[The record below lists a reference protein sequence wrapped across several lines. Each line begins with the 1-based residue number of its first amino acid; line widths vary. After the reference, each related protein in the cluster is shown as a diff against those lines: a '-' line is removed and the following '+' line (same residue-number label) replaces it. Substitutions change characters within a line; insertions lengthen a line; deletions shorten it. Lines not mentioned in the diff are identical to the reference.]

1 LHDGASAPGITYT
14 VQAKPK
20 GSERWQMLAIGLK
33 SPSTGVDV
41 NHFPGASGADVR
53 VLQSDGFAEKEIF
66 RDSKSF

>member
-20 GSERWQMLAIGLK
+20 DSERWRMLAI

-41 NHFPGASGADVR
+41 NQFPGASGVDVG
-53 VLQSDGFAEKEIF
+53 VLQSDGFAEKESF